1 MKMSNQKKLH
11 SLLFEEG
18 RELVNI
24 KFMPGTDRGLTS
36 AKLSDAAARAIDDAI
51 QSGMVSNPPM
61 TGMAKCR
68 LDAFA

>member
-1 MKMSNQKKLH
+1 MKQSNQRKLH

-24 KFMPGTDRGLTS
+24 KFMPGNDRGLTP
-36 AKLSDAAARAIDDAI
+36 AKLSDAAARAIGDALD
-51 QSGMVSNPPM
+51 SGLVSQPPR
-61 TGMAKCR
+61 TGMNKCR

>member
-1 MKMSNQKKLH
+1 MKTSNQKRLH

-24 KFMPGTDRGLTS
+24 KFMPGNDRGLTS
-36 AKLSDAAARAIDDAI
+36 AKLADAAARAIDDAI
-51 QSGMVSNPPM
+51 TSGMVSNPPM
-61 TGMAKCR
+61 TSMAKCR